1 MSAAPSGLSAASQD
15 GLELFTLNGIQT
27 QSGKPLDLL
36 DAWDEAGQIGITGLR
51 LATDSFE
58 VLNIAST
65 LREAILEGRPL
76 KRSENRFLQWLLEPY
91 RRNAACLKSV

>member
-51 LATDSFE
+51 LAADSFE

-76 KRSENRFLQWLLEPY
+76 KRSEKTDSCNGYWNHIAGMQR
-91 RRNAACLKSV
+91 V